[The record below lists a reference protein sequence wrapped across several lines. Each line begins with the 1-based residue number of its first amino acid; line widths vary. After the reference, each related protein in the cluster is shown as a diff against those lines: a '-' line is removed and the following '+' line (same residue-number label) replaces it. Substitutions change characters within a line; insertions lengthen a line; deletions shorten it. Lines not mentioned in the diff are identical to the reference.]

1 MTTVEVSWV
10 YHMTTTL
17 GIRREDKNRWEQRVP
32 LIPKHIQEL
41 QEKHGIK
48 SVVQPSPIRVFK
60 DTDYR
65 KVGAQVQESLSSSS
79 VVFAVKE
86 IPLTYFEKDKTYVF
100 FSHTIKG
107 QPHNM
112 PMLKKMMD
120 MGCTLIDYERIVDA
134 KGRRLVFFGRY
145 AGLAG
150 MVDTLWTFGRHMH
163 AEGINTPFN
172 KMKQTIHYKN
182 LADIKKHLVVVGK
195 EVKTKGLP
203 SSLTPLIIG
212 VTGYGHVSIGA
223 QEILDILPVKEIHPK
238 DIESVFQNPSNK
250 MIYKVVFKEEHMVEP
265 IDVGKTFDLQ
275 EYYTHPERYQSTFEQ
290 YVPSLSILM
299 NCIFWSVQYP
309 RLLTKTYM
317 KQLYQTKASP
327 RLKVIGD
334 ISADVNGA
342 IEFTEKTTSPDNPV
356 FIYNPATDTIK
367 DGYEGDGVA
376 VMAVD
381 NLPCELPKES
391 SESFSEV
398 LIRFIPEIMNTDF
411 TAPDFKAVALP
422 TEIKNAVILY
432 RGKLTPSY
440 QYINKYL

>member
-1 MTTVEVSWV
+1 MSWV

-41 QEKHGIK
+41 QEKHGIRTVIQ
-48 SVVQPSPIRVFK
+48 SSPIRVFK

-65 KVGAQVQESLSSSS
+65 KVGAQVQESLSPSS

-86 IPLTYFEKDKTYVF
+86 IPLPYFEKDKTYVF

-107 QPHNM
+107 QPQNM

-150 MVDTLWTFGRHMH
+150 MVDTLWTFGRRLH
-163 AEGINTPFN
+163 AEHIDSPFN
-172 KMKQTIHYKN
+172 KMKQTIHYKD

-195 EVKTKGLP
+195 EIRTKGLP
-203 SSLTPLIIG
+203 ASLTPLIIG

-223 QEILDILPVKEIHPK
+223 QEILDILPVKEIHPT

-250 MIYKVVFKEEHMVEP
+250 VIYKVVFKEEHMVEP
-265 IDVGKTFDLQ
+265 IKVGKTFDLQ
-275 EYYTHPERYQSTFEQ
+275 EYYTHPERYRSTFEQ

-299 NCIFWSVQYP
+299 NCIFWSTQYP
-309 RLLTKTYM
+309 RLLTKTSM
-317 KQLYQTKASP
+317 KQLFQTKKTL

-342 IEFTEKTTSPDNPV
+342 VEFTEKTTSPDNPV
-356 FIYNPATDTIK
+356 FVYHPSTDTIK
-367 DGYEGDGVA
+367 DGYEGEGVV

-398 LIRFIPEIMNTDF
+398 LLRFVPQIMTADF
-411 TAPDFKAVALP
+411 TAPDFEAVRLP
-422 TEIKNAVILY
+422 AEIKNAVILY
-432 RGKLTPSY
+432 QGKLTPSY